1 MLGKNK
7 NRSEY
12 ALGLVRARRSRVS
25 TAAVSAVGLAAAVA
39 AGVLAWGG
47 EYAMAA
53 LGLAAAAAVG
63 LAALLVKNVKEAKA
77 VDRIRETGTYAV
89 KLTDAWQDK
98 VRAFQLRR
106 GRQFYMTVFLVLST
120 VEAVVL
126 TVLFLVTG
134 SSVYLLYLAAFAL
147 ICLFIA
153 FAAGLYLGVRL
164 ADRCAYIT
172 VSPHGAVVC
181 GDVVTFSVEKED
193 VQTVYAFDDAYL
205 VRLRREGLFGFVYNS
220 ELLLPAGGAV
230 RKGLDMTADEA
241 VCAALGVDAL
251 TEVEGD
257 FYENRS
263 YNDPVEEEPPAE
275 VPAEEVSAEA
285 PVTEDAAEETPAADV
300 PAEQTTKSPAAEET
314 AVTELA

>member
-1 MLGKNK
+1 M
-7 NRSEY
+7 
-12 ALGLVRARRSRVS
+12 
-25 TAAVSAVGLAAAVA
+25 
-39 AGVLAWGG
+39 
-47 EYAMAA
+47 
-53 LGLAAAAAVG
+53 
-63 LAALLVKNVKEAKA
+63 
-77 VDRIRETGTYAV
+77 
-89 KLTDAWQDK
+89 
-98 VRAFQLRR
+98 
-106 GRQFYMTVFLVLST
+106 
-120 VEAVVL
+120 
-126 TVLFLVTG
+126 
-134 SSVYLLYLAAFAL
+134 
-147 ICLFIA
+147 
-153 FAAGLYLGVRL
+153 
-164 ADRCAYIT
+164 
-172 VSPHGAVVC
+172 
-181 GDVVTFSVEKED
+181 
-193 VQTVYAFDDAYL
+193 YAFDDAYL

-263 YNDPVEEEPPAE
+263 YNDPVEEEPTAE